1 MYIIAEIAN
10 LPIIIYQ
17 EEAALIKIL
26 LITLCILPAGVFL
39 IPTVTLFAQDDVRG
53 DIIDIVTV
61 NDVKELMAQAFDRIE
76 DYIADIEWVNGNVH
90 YKGKISYKKANKIL
104 IEFDEP
110 EDQVISS
117 NGKFLY
123 IYIPYLKVV
132 VQQSLGEDTESTL
145 LASTSEAGLTKL
157 FDEYSFTFFDSS
169 SPQPFGNTMAYHLK
183 LDQKRPR
190 VGFRKMDIWVSRN
203 GFILHSN
210 GTSPNGLD
218 VSLTFKNIRINTEL
232 PDYIFEFEVPA
243 DAQIIRNI
251 IIPFSDTNQEV
262 SSE

>member
-90 YKGKISYKKANKIL
+90 YKGK
-104 IEFDEP
+104 F
-110 EDQVISS
+110 
-117 NGKFLY
+117 
-123 IYIPYLKVV
+123 
-132 VQQSLGEDTESTL
+132 
-145 LASTSEAGLTKL
+145 
-157 FDEYSFTFFDSS
+157 
-169 SPQPFGNTMAYHLK
+169 SP
-183 LDQKRPR
+183 
-190 VGFRKMDIWVSRN
+190 
-203 GFILHSN
+203 
-210 GTSPNGLD
+210 
-218 VSLTFKNIRINTEL
+218 
-232 PDYIFEFEVPA
+232 
-243 DAQIIRNI
+243 
-251 IIPFSDTNQEV
+251 
-262 SSE
+262 